1 MQQDNQIKT
10 LQDNLNKLIEN
21 APAGFLPQT
30 YYGLVEGETQTY
42 RADQQTIENVALPS
56 APAFGKVY
64 ALTSPTETEGYVP
77 TYIAFVSGSQ
87 TQNTC
92 EVIIKGDY
100 NKAPTLFDIVDMST
114 GEVANSQTIAGLSFS
129 QQAASYVGEYSPKD
143 NYNHQITALHDVSFN
158 EDNVVYA
165 SIDVN
170 SDGVY
175 NWVKI
180 GNYRN
185 GITGS
190 SVRTVTGSNF
200 QSVISSCLENDILL
214 AGEDF
219 TADDYVFNIGDL
231 YTISTLSPLVLTL
244 SGNIRGA
251 QGATGATGTTGA
263 DGITPSIVD
272 GYWYLGTTNTNVK
285 AEGKDGQNGVD
296 GNSFSIQ
303 TPLYSAPNNVG
314 VPNNVDPQGNA
325 LETLP
330 TLPQTDIS
338 GKAYVVYDPLTTP
351 LTPFYD
357 LYYANNNDTE
367 WTIIHPYTGLAGKN
381 GVDGLTPSIQN
392 GYWHIGGENTGVNA
406 RGLQGPQGIQ
416 GPQGPQGPQG
426 EPGVVGEFSQIDFA
440 PSTGGL
446 VYSNGKATYTGTF
459 SLEDTESNQYTSEGQ
474 VAINIEAGDNVTID
488 ADETNTNLVIN
499 ATGGGST
506 VNTITAKYIYH
517 GISSPTLNQSVNLGT
532 TTLASQTPNVGD
544 NILFMYEDTTNHFK
558 FLCNS
563 IVTSITPGTFK
574 INVTILSITPL
585 PTNYMETITMTE
597 IPDFFSQCNNLAF
610 AMCLNIYPGLA
621 TGGSVTL
628 KYKINNGD
636 VTTTTTTLRSFFPKQ
651 FFEAFPIFQVNYND
665 NDILINSRPTQLIGK
680 CYVTINEINYDAN
693 FVFKYGNTC
702 SFTFYINSIDENLNT
717 CIGIATGTFLEN
729 NVMAAMNLVAHNV
742 YINTNK

>member
-56 APAFGKVY
+56 TPAFGKVY

-92 EVIIKGDY
+92 EIIIKGDY

-114 GEVANSQTIAGLSFS
+114 GEVANSQTITGLSFS
-129 QQAASYVGEYSPKD
+129 QQAASYVGEYSPHD

-185 GITGS
+185 GGS
-190 SVRTVTGSNF
+190 GKSVKTVTAATMA
-200 QSVISSCLENDILL
+200 SVLQTALIGDTLL
-214 AGEDF
+214 AGETFSGDN
-219 TADDYVFNIGDL
+219 YEFNIGDL
-231 YTISTLSPLVLTL
+231 KTITELSPLTL
-244 SGNIRGA
+244 QDNGNIRGA
-251 QGATGATGTTGA
+251 QGATGATGATGA
-263 DGITPSIVD
+263 DGTTPSIVD

-325 LETLP
+325 LTTLP

-392 GYWHIGGENTGVNA
+392 GYWYIGNENTGVNA

-426 EPGVVGEFSQIDFA
+426 DPGVGFNFMLRRYVSNESPAIGVVINITSTNTTYDKLFTNPVSIGDPVALIYVYAEKTTSQPKPYRYISYFSTGTITGMTPTKFPPDLPPEMQEDAIEYQITLNANVLIASDEGLAIYNTLTGSGLYQFANRPYVMPLKLIASLPAISGTPTQIDNDI
-440 PSTGGL
+440 STNTTSVNQEENYQYFGAHEWNILIIDYGSDYL
-446 VYSNGKATYTGTF
+446 SGISLESGAKFSTSFNFSENTLNVYQYSTEYSNNHIKSSIFQG
-459 SLEDTESNQYTSEGQ
+459 
-474 VAINIEAGDNVTID
+474 
-488 ADETNTNLVIN
+488 NLSSIN
-499 ATGGGST
+499 ATFKLCW
-506 VNTITAKYIYH
+506 KYI
-517 GISSPTLNQSVNLGT
+517 Q
-532 TTLASQTPNVGD
+532 
-544 NILFMYEDTTNHFK
+544 
-558 FLCNS
+558 
-563 IVTSITPGTFK
+563 
-574 INVTILSITPL
+574 
-585 PTNYMETITMTE
+585 
-597 IPDFFSQCNNLAF
+597 
-610 AMCLNIYPGLA
+610 
-621 TGGSVTL
+621 
-628 KYKINNGD
+628 
-636 VTTTTTTLRSFFPKQ
+636 
-651 FFEAFPIFQVNYND
+651 
-665 NDILINSRPTQLIGK
+665 
-680 CYVTINEINYDAN
+680 
-693 FVFKYGNTC
+693 
-702 SFTFYINSIDENLNT
+702 
-717 CIGIATGTFLEN
+717 
-729 NVMAAMNLVAHNV
+729 
-742 YINTNK
+742 

>member
-56 APAFGKVY
+56 TPAFGKVY

-100 NKAPTLFDIVDMST
+100 NKAPTLFDVVDMST
-114 GEVANSQTIAGLSFS
+114 GEVANSQTITGLSFS
-129 QQAASYVGEYSPKD
+129 QQAASYVGEYSPHD

-231 YTISTLSPLVLTL
+231 YTITTLSPLVLTL

-251 QGATGATGTTGA
+251 QGATGATGATGA

-285 AEGKDGQNGVD
+285 AEGLDGQNGVD

-303 TPLYSAPNNVG
+303 TPLYSAPSNVG

-325 LETLP
+325 LSTLP
-330 TLPQTDIS
+330 TLPQTNIS

-392 GYWHIGGENTGVNA
+392 GYWYIGGENTGVNA

-426 EPGVVGEFSQIDFA
+426 EAGVVGEFSHIDFA

-474 VAINIEAGDNVTID
+474 VAINIEAGDNVTIA

-499 ATGGGST
+499 ATGGGSSGDSVKYLSGSGNLNDLYQAIYPIKST
-506 VNTITAKYIYH
+506 FVGVILSNITSQAQLTFN
-517 GISSPTLNQSVNLGT
+517 GIQIPELTSPTIANLKIQELIPNESVFL
-532 TTLASQTPNVGD
+532 TLSPNVLETAAAPLSLCGQYYLSNERIPD
-544 NILFMYEDTTNHFK
+544 LMPEISDHQPIKASISLFYRTNLAADLDVDVMLTYSNK
-558 FLCNS
+558 
-563 IVTSITPGTFK
+563 
-574 INVTILSITPL
+574 VTIGRFSGLLNFMSGASFSW
-585 PTNYMETITMTE
+585 TI
-597 IPDFFSQCNNLAF
+597 L
-610 AMCLNIYPGLA
+610 Y
-621 TGGSVTL
+621 
-628 KYKINNGD
+628 
-636 VTTTTTTLRSFFPKQ
+636 R
-651 FFEAFPIFQVNYND
+651 
-665 NDILINSRPTQLIGK
+665 
-680 CYVTINEINYDAN
+680 
-693 FVFKYGNTC
+693 
-702 SFTFYINSIDENLNT
+702 
-717 CIGIATGTFLEN
+717 
-729 NVMAAMNLVAHNV
+729 
-742 YINTNK
+742 

>member
-92 EVIIKGDY
+92 EIIIKGDY
-100 NKAPTLFDIVDMST
+100 NKSPTLFDIVDMST
-114 GEVANSQTIAGLSFS
+114 GEVANSQTITGLSFS
-129 QQAASYVGEYSPKD
+129 QQAASYVGEYSPHD

-325 LETLP
+325 LATLP

-392 GYWHIGGENTGVNA
+392 GYWHIGNENTGVNA

-426 EPGVVGEFSQIDFA
+426 EPGAGFNFYERRYVGSQPAAIGRVITVSYYSDEDPPFTNNPVSVGDPVALIYVYAEKTTSQPKPYRYSSCFSTGTITGLTSSKYPPDLPPEMQEDKIECQITINSYALITSDEGLAIYNTLTGSGLYQFANRPYVMPLKLIVSLPAISGTLTQIDNNI
-440 PSTGGL
+440 STNTTTVNQEENYQYFGAHEWNILITDYGSDYL
-446 VYSNGKATYTGTF
+446 SGISLESGAKFSTLFNFSENTLNVYQYSTEYSNNHIQSSIFQG
-459 SLEDTESNQYTSEGQ
+459 
-474 VAINIEAGDNVTID
+474 
-488 ADETNTNLVIN
+488 NLSSIN
-499 ATGGGST
+499 ATFKLCW
-506 VNTITAKYIYH
+506 KYI
-517 GISSPTLNQSVNLGT
+517 
-532 TTLASQTPNVGD
+532 
-544 NILFMYEDTTNHFK
+544 
-558 FLCNS
+558 
-563 IVTSITPGTFK
+563 
-574 INVTILSITPL
+574 
-585 PTNYMETITMTE
+585 
-597 IPDFFSQCNNLAF
+597 IP
-610 AMCLNIYPGLA
+610 
-621 TGGSVTL
+621 
-628 KYKINNGD
+628 
-636 VTTTTTTLRSFFPKQ
+636 
-651 FFEAFPIFQVNYND
+651 
-665 NDILINSRPTQLIGK
+665 
-680 CYVTINEINYDAN
+680 
-693 FVFKYGNTC
+693 
-702 SFTFYINSIDENLNT
+702 
-717 CIGIATGTFLEN
+717 
-729 NVMAAMNLVAHNV
+729 
-742 YINTNK
+742 

>member
-100 NKAPTLFDIVDMST
+100 NKSPTLFDIVDMST
-114 GEVANSQTIAGLSFS
+114 GEVANSQTITGLSFS

-185 GITGS
+185 GTTGS

-231 YTISTLSPLVLTL
+231 YTITTLSPLVLTL

-251 QGATGATGTTGA
+251 QGATGATGATGA
-263 DGITPSIVD
+263 DGTTPSIVD

-303 TPLYSAPNNVG
+303 TPLYSAPGNVG

-325 LETLP
+325 LATLP

-392 GYWHIGGENTGVNA
+392 GYWYIGNENTGVNA

-426 EPGVVGEFSQIDFA
+426 ETGEQGPQGEPGVVGEFSHIDFA
-440 PSTGGL
+440 PNTGGL

-499 ATGGGST
+499 ATGGGSSADG
-506 VNTITAKYIYH
+506 IKYKA
-517 GISSPTLNQSVNLGT
+517 GS
-532 TTLASQTPNVGD
+532 
-544 NILFMYEDTTNHFK
+544 
-558 FLCNS
+558 
-563 IVTSITPGTFK
+563 GTFSQLHTQLFSVKNNLIGVVITNVDSSATLVFNGIQLPELTNPSIPYFSLSSLIPDTGVFLSISPK
-574 INVTILSITPL
+574 ITDNVQAIALCGNYGLQSDTIPDILPSSSSLKGIQATINIELSGMLPLNSPRPVEIFIKKVYKDEIVIGSFYNEIATSKMGSCSWTIL
-585 PTNYMETITMTE
+585 
-597 IPDFFSQCNNLAF
+597 
-610 AMCLNIYPGLA
+610 
-621 TGGSVTL
+621 
-628 KYKINNGD
+628 YK
-636 VTTTTTTLRSFFPKQ
+636 
-651 FFEAFPIFQVNYND
+651 
-665 NDILINSRPTQLIGK
+665 
-680 CYVTINEINYDAN
+680 
-693 FVFKYGNTC
+693 
-702 SFTFYINSIDENLNT
+702 
-717 CIGIATGTFLEN
+717 
-729 NVMAAMNLVAHNV
+729 
-742 YINTNK
+742 

>member
-1 MQQDNQIKT
+1 M
-10 LQDNLNKLIEN
+10 
-21 APAGFLPQT
+21 PQT

-42 RADQQTIENVALPS
+42 RADQQTIENVELPS
-56 APAFGKVY
+56 TPAFGKVY
-64 ALTSPTETEGYVP
+64 ALTSTTETEAYVP
-77 TYIAFVSGSQ
+77 TYIAFVSGNQ

-100 NKAPTLFDIVDMST
+100 NKSPTLFDIVDMST
-114 GEVANSQTIAGLSFS
+114 GEVANSQTITGLSFS
-129 QQAASYVGEYSPKD
+129 QQAASYVGEYSPQD

-185 GITGS
+185 GGS
-190 SVRTVTGSNF
+190 GNSVKTVTAATIA
-200 QSVISSCLENDILL
+200 SVLQTALIGDTLL
-214 AGEDF
+214 AGETFSGDN
-219 TADDYVFNIGDL
+219 YEFNIGDL
-231 YTISTLSPLVLTL
+231 KTITELSPLTL
-244 SGNIRGA
+244 QDNGNIRGA
-251 QGATGATGTTGA
+251 QGTTGATGATGA
-263 DGITPSIVD
+263 DGITPNIVD

-285 AEGKDGQNGVD
+285 AEGLDGQNGVD

-303 TPLYSAPNNVG
+303 TPLYSAPSNVG

-325 LETLP
+325 LATLP

-338 GKAYVVYDPLTTP
+338 GKGYVVYDPLTTP

-357 LYYANNNDTE
+357 LYYANNNDTT

-381 GVDGLTPSIQN
+381 GVDGLTPYIQN
-392 GYWHIGGENTGVNA
+392 GYWYIGGENTGVNA

-426 EPGVVGEFSQIDFA
+426 EPGVVGEFSQIDFT

-499 ATGGGST
+499 ATGGGSGGDGIKYQAGSGT
-506 VNTITAKYIYH
+506 FSQLYSALWAVRNTLIGVVITSVQSSQTLVFN
-517 GISSPTLNQSVNLGT
+517 GIQLPELTSPSIPSYS
-532 TTLASQTPNVGD
+532 LASLIPTGAGTGIFLSISPKITD
-544 NILFMYEDTTNHFK
+544 NIFGLSLSGNYALYSNVIPDLLPSSSSLKGIQATINIE
-558 FLCNS
+558 LA
-563 IVTSITPGTFK
+563 GTFAAQNSPRPVEIFIK
-574 INVTILSITPL
+574 KVYDNQVVIGSFYNEIALSQLGSCQWTIL
-585 PTNYMETITMTE
+585 Y
-597 IPDFFSQCNNLAF
+597 
-610 AMCLNIYPGLA
+610 
-621 TGGSVTL
+621 
-628 KYKINNGD
+628 
-636 VTTTTTTLRSFFPKQ
+636 R
-651 FFEAFPIFQVNYND
+651 
-665 NDILINSRPTQLIGK
+665 
-680 CYVTINEINYDAN
+680 
-693 FVFKYGNTC
+693 
-702 SFTFYINSIDENLNT
+702 
-717 CIGIATGTFLEN
+717 
-729 NVMAAMNLVAHNV
+729 
-742 YINTNK
+742 

>member
-42 RADQQTIENVALPS
+42 RAEQQTIENVALPS
-56 APAFGKVY
+56 TPAFGKVY

-92 EVIIKGDY
+92 EIIIKGDY
-100 NKAPTLFDIVDMST
+100 NKSPTLFDIVDMST
-114 GEVANSQTIAGLSFS
+114 GEVANSQTITGLSFS
-129 QQAASYVGEYSPKD
+129 QQSASYVGEYSPHD

-185 GITGS
+185 GGS
-190 SVRTVTGSNF
+190 GKSVKTVTAATMA
-200 QSVISSCLENDILL
+200 SVLQTALIGDTLL
-214 AGEDF
+214 AGETFSGDN
-219 TADDYVFNIGDL
+219 YEFNIGDL
-231 YTISTLSPLVLTL
+231 KTITELSPLTL
-244 SGNIRGA
+244 QDNGNIRGA
-251 QGATGATGTTGA
+251 QGATGATGATGA
-263 DGITPSIVD
+263 DGKTPSIVD

-325 LETLP
+325 LATLP

-392 GYWHIGGENTGVNA
+392 GYWYIGNENTGVNA

-416 GPQGPQGPQG
+416 GPRGPQGPQG
-426 EPGVVGEFSQIDFA
+426 EPGVVGEFSQINFA

-499 ATGGGST
+499 ATGGGSSA
-506 VNTITAKYIYH
+506 NTITADSFAGTQFPEKEQSIEMPL
-517 GISSPTLNQSVNLGT
+517 SSI
-532 TTLASQTPNVGD
+532 SQTPSIGD
-544 NILFMYEDTTNHFK
+544 SIIFIYEYSDRQW
-558 FLCNS
+558 LCNATVTGVLDVVS
-563 IVTSITPGTFK
+563 MTINTLTRINIEVRYDTINTTIFQAGINYLFSNSQKLMIVVGKNRYTGHQQSG
-574 INVTILSITPL
+574 
-585 PTNYMETITMTE
+585 
-597 IPDFFSQCNNLAF
+597 
-610 AMCLNIYPGLA
+610 A
-621 TGGSVTL
+621 TTVNL
-628 KYKINNGD
+628 KYKIND
-636 VTTTTTTLRSFFPKQ
+636 DPITETTTTLESFFPEQ
-651 FFEAFPIFQVNYND
+651 YLILFPKYPITSGN
-665 NDILINSRPTQLIGK
+665 INLNQRASQMTGE
-680 CYVTINEINYDAN
+680 CYVVINNTQYKAN
-693 FVFKYGNTC
+693 FVFEGESPIN
-702 SFTFYINSIDENLNT
+702 FTFYINSFDENLNT
-717 CIGIATGTFLEN
+717 CVGIATGSFGKTSLN
-729 NVMAAMNLVAHNV
+729 AMGVSVVKLYLV
-742 YINTNK
+742 YGS

>member
-77 TYIAFVSGSQ
+77 TYIAFLSGSQ

-92 EVIIKGDY
+92 EIIIKGDY
-100 NKAPTLFDIVDMST
+100 NKSPTLFDIVDMST
-114 GEVANSQTIAGLSFS
+114 GEVANSQTITGLSFS

-200 QSVISSCLENDILL
+200 QSVISLCLENDILL

-231 YTISTLSPLVLTL
+231 YTITTLSPLVLTL

-251 QGATGATGTTGA
+251 QGATGATGATGA
-263 DGITPSIVD
+263 DGTTPSIVD

-325 LETLP
+325 LATLP

-338 GKAYVVYDPLTTP
+338 GKGYVVYDPLTTP

-392 GYWHIGGENTGVNA
+392 GYWYIGNENTGVNA

-426 EPGVVGEFSQIDFA
+426 EPGVVGEFSHIDFA

-499 ATGGGST
+499 ATGGGSSADGIKYQSGEGT
-506 VNTITAKYIYH
+506 FVQLFSALTSVENTLIGVALSLYSNTSQTLAFNGIQLPELTELSLPSLPLSSLLPPGSGTWIFLSRSPDLTDSAMNTICLTGSYGLPPNAIPDLLPSGTSKTIQATIN
-517 GISSPTLNQSVNLGT
+517 ISLGPVFTQQPVEVFIKKVYNNQIVIGSFY
-532 TTLASQTPNVGD
+532 Q
-544 NILFMYEDTTNHFK
+544 NIFMNQMGS
-558 FLCNS
+558 CRW
-563 IVTSITPGTFK
+563 
-574 INVTILSITPL
+574 TIL
-585 PTNYMETITMTE
+585 Y
-597 IPDFFSQCNNLAF
+597 
-610 AMCLNIYPGLA
+610 
-621 TGGSVTL
+621 
-628 KYKINNGD
+628 
-636 VTTTTTTLRSFFPKQ
+636 R
-651 FFEAFPIFQVNYND
+651 
-665 NDILINSRPTQLIGK
+665 
-680 CYVTINEINYDAN
+680 
-693 FVFKYGNTC
+693 
-702 SFTFYINSIDENLNT
+702 
-717 CIGIATGTFLEN
+717 
-729 NVMAAMNLVAHNV
+729 
-742 YINTNK
+742 

>member
-1 MQQDNQIKT
+1 M
-10 LQDNLNKLIEN
+10 
-21 APAGFLPQT
+21 PQT

-56 APAFGKVY
+56 TPAFGKVY

-77 TYIAFVSGSQ
+77 TYIAFVSGNQ

-100 NKAPTLFDIVDMST
+100 NKSPTLFDIVDMST
-114 GEVANSQTIAGLSFS
+114 GEVANSQTITGLSFS
-129 QQAASYVGEYSPKD
+129 QQAASYVGEYSPQD

-185 GITGS
+185 GGS
-190 SVRTVTGSNF
+190 GNSVKTVTAATIA
-200 QSVISSCLENDILL
+200 SVLQTALVGDTLL
-214 AGEDF
+214 AGETF
-219 TADDYVFNIGDL
+219 SGENYEFNIGDL
-231 YTISTLSPLVLTL
+231 KTITELSPLTL
-244 SGNIRGA
+244 QDNGNIRGA
-251 QGATGATGTTGA
+251 QGTTGATGATGA

-285 AEGKDGQNGVD
+285 AEGLDGQNGVD

-303 TPLYSAPNNVG
+303 TPLYSAPSNVG

-325 LETLP
+325 LATLP

-338 GKAYVVYDPLTTP
+338 GKGYVVYDPLTTP

-392 GYWHIGGENTGVNA
+392 GYWYIGGENTGVNA

-426 EPGVVGEFSQIDFA
+426 EPGVVGEFSQIDFT

-474 VAINIEAGDNVTID
+474 VAINIEAGDNVTIA
-488 ADETNTNLVIN
+488 ADETNTNLVIG
-499 ATGGGST
+499 ATGGGSSG
-506 VNTITAKYIYH
+506 NTIKYQSGSGTFQQLFSTINNNFKSTLIGVIITNLTAASGTVGLSFN
-517 GISSPTLNQSVNLGT
+517 GIRLPQLSSITVADATLNQLISDGGVFLT
-532 TTLASQTPNVGD
+532 PSPKAASSNNVIGLCGQFYI
-544 NILFMYEDTTNHFK
+544 NEDR
-558 FLCNS
+558 
-563 IVTSITPGTFK
+563 V
-574 INVTILSITPL
+574 
-585 PTNYMETITMTE
+585 
-597 IPDFFSQCNNLAF
+597 
-610 AMCLNIYPGLA
+610 PGLA
-621 TGGSVTL
+621 SGDSDPSPIQASIYLETLTFGSIPIKVDIMQI
-628 KYKINNGD
+628 YNNTVIIG
-636 VTTTTTTLRSFFPKQ
+636 RFSNPSR
-651 FFEAFPIFQVNYND
+651 IFTIGSCQWT
-665 NDILINSRPTQLIGK
+665 ILYR
-680 CYVTINEINYDAN
+680 
-693 FVFKYGNTC
+693 
-702 SFTFYINSIDENLNT
+702 
-717 CIGIATGTFLEN
+717 
-729 NVMAAMNLVAHNV
+729 
-742 YINTNK
+742 